1 MGKRIRSWTTI
12 AAKKQTPKIISALV
26 VLLAGIYGVYSQ
38 VKPDS
43 EPSNT
48 TKEVTV
54 SQLSEI
60 PDYDGQHQTI
70 ELNHN
75 QPDFTKN
82 DLSLDHGTWT
92 RFSDLDQLNRVG
104 VANAM
109 LGKELMPH
117 QERERLYVKPT
128 GWRQKFYND
137 EPLYNRAH
145 LIAYQ
150 FSGENN
156 NLKNLMTGTASM
168 NDPGM
173 NDHEKEIGNY
183 IRKTNHHVR
192 YRVTPYFKGDE
203 LVARGVQME
212 AQSIEDDQIS
222 FNLFVYNI
230 QEGIKIDYQNGSS
243 QKE

>member
-1 MGKRIRSWTTI
+1 M
-12 AAKKQTPKIISALV
+12 
-26 VLLAGIYGVYSQ
+26 LLAGIYGVYSQ
-38 VKPDS
+38 VKPNN
-43 EPSNT
+43 ETNQAA
-48 TKEVTV
+48 KEVAV

-60 PDYDGQHQTI
+60 PDYDGTHQTI
-70 ELNHN
+70 ELNRN
-75 QPDFTKN
+75 QPAFSKS
-82 DLSLDHGTWT
+82 DLSLDNGTWT
-92 RFSDLDQLNRVG
+92 RFSDLDHLNRVG
-104 VANAM
+104 TANGM
-109 LGKELMPH
+109 LGKDLMPH

-156 NLKNLMTGTASM
+156 NLKNLMTGTASL

-173 NDHEKEIGNY
+173 NDHEIEIGNY

-222 FNLFVYNI
+222 FNLFIYNV
-230 QEGIKIDYQNGSS
+230 QDGIKNDYQNGYS

>member
-1 MGKRIRSWTTI
+1 M
-12 AAKKQTPKIISALV
+12 APE
-26 VLLAGIYGVYSQ
+26 SQ
-38 VKPDS
+38 S
-43 EPSNT
+43 GNSN
-48 TKEVTV
+48 KEVV
-54 SQLSEI
+54 ISQLSEI
-60 PDYDGQHQTI
+60 PEYDGEHQTI
-70 ELNHN
+70 EINHN
-75 QPDFTKN
+75 QPDFSKK
-82 DLSLDHGTWT
+82 DLSLEQRTWT
-92 RFSDLDQLNRVG
+92 SFSDLDALNRVG

-117 QERERLYVKPT
+117 QERERLFVKPT
-128 GWRQKFYND
+128 GWHQKFYND

-156 NLKNLMTGTASM
+156 NLKNLMTGTASL

-192 YRVTPYFKGDE
+192 YRVTPYFKGEE
-203 LVARGVQME
+203 LIARGIQME
-212 AQSIEDDQIS
+212 AESIEDDQIS
-222 FNLFVYNI
+222 FNLFVYNV
-230 QEGIKIDYQNGSS
+230 QEGITIDYQTGYS

>member
-1 MGKRIRSWTTI
+1 M
-12 AAKKQTPKIISALV
+12 
-26 VLLAGIYGVYSQ
+26 AGIYGIYSQ
-38 VKPDS
+38 VIPDN
-43 EPSNT
+43 EPNNT
-48 TKEVTV
+48 TKEINI
-54 SQLSEI
+54 QQISEV
-60 PDYDGQHQTI
+60 PDYDGKHQTI
-70 ELNHN
+70 QLNQN
-75 QPDFTKN
+75 QPNFSTG
-82 DLSLDHGTWT
+82 DLSLDNGTWT
-92 RFSDLDQLNRVG
+92 RFSDLDKLNRVG
-104 VANAM
+104 TANAM
-109 LGKELMPH
+109 LGKDLMPH

-128 GWRQKFYND
+128 GWHQKFYND

-173 NDHEKEIGNY
+173 NDHEIEIGNY

-203 LVARGVQME
+203 LIARGVQME

-222 FNLFVYNI
+222 FNLFVYNV
-230 QEGIKIDYQNGSS
+230 QDGIKIDYQNGYS

>member
-1 MGKRIRSWTTI
+1 M
-12 AAKKQTPKIISALV
+12 APE
-26 VLLAGIYGVYSQ
+26 SQ
-38 VKPDS
+38 S
-43 EPSNT
+43 GNSN
-48 TKEVTV
+48 KEVV
-54 SQLSEI
+54 ISQLSEI
-60 PDYDGQHQTI
+60 PEYDGEHQTI
-70 ELNHN
+70 EINHN
-75 QPDFTKN
+75 QPDFSKK
-82 DLSLDHGTWT
+82 DLSLEQRTWT
-92 RFSDLDQLNRVG
+92 SFSDLDALNRVG

-117 QERERLYVKPT
+117 QERERLFVKPT
-128 GWRQKFYND
+128 GWHQKFYND

-156 NLKNLMTGTASM
+156 NLKNLMTGTASL

-192 YRVTPYFKGDE
+192 YRVTPYFKGEE
-203 LVARGVQME
+203 LVARGIQME
-212 AQSIEDDQIS
+212 AESIEDDQIS
-222 FNLFVYNI
+222 FNLFVYNV
-230 QEGIKIDYQNGSS
+230 QEGITIDYQTGYS

>member
-1 MGKRIRSWTTI
+1 MAS
-12 AAKKQTPKIISALV
+12 KKQTSKIISAIV
-26 VLLAGIYGVYSQ
+26 VVLAGIYGVYSQ
-38 VKPDS
+38 VAP
-43 EPSNT
+43 
-48 TKEVTV
+48 KESKDIKSTV
-54 SQLSEI
+54 SQLSEV
-60 PDYDGQHQTI
+60 PDYDGEHQTI

-75 QPDFTKN
+75 QPNFSKE
-82 DLSLDHGTWT
+82 DLSLDAGTWT
-92 RFSDLDQLNRVG
+92 RFSDLDKLNRVG
-104 VANAM
+104 TANAM
-109 LGKELMPH
+109 LGKDLMPD

-128 GWRQKFYND
+128 GWHQKFYND

-145 LIAYQ
+145 LIAHQ

-156 NLKNLMTGTASM
+156 NLKNLMTGTAAM

-173 NDHEKEIGNY
+173 NDHEIEIGNY

-222 FNLFVYNI
+222 FNLFIYNI
-230 QEGIKIDYQNGSS
+230 QEGIKIDYQTGYSN
-243 QKE
+243 KE

>member
-1 MGKRIRSWTTI
+1 MRTI
-12 AAKKQTPKIISALV
+12 AAKKQAPKIISAIV
-26 VLLAGIYGVYSQ
+26 IVLAGIYGLYSQ
-38 VKPDS
+38 IAPDS
-43 EPSNT
+43 QSGNSN
-48 TKEVTV
+48 KEVV
-54 SQLSEI
+54 ISQLSEI
-60 PDYDGQHQTI
+60 PEYDGEHQTI
-70 ELNHN
+70 EINHN
-75 QPDFTKN
+75 QPDFSKK
-82 DLSLDHGTWT
+82 DLSLEQRTWT
-92 RFSDLDQLNRVG
+92 SFSDLDALNRVG

-117 QERERLYVKPT
+117 QERERLFVKPT
-128 GWRQKFYND
+128 GWHQKFYND

-156 NLKNLMTGTASM
+156 NLKNLMTGTASL

-192 YRVTPYFKGDE
+192 YRVSPYFKGEE
-203 LVARGVQME
+203 LVARGIQME
-212 AQSIEDDQIS
+212 AESIEDDQIS
-222 FNLFVYNI
+222 FNLFVYNV
-230 QEGIKIDYQNGSS
+230 QEGITIDYQTGYS